1 MNFTGVNQMEYGKDF
16 HSTFVQ
22 RGQRVVSL
30 NKDQMYSR
38 QGFFV
43 TKLLLLLC
51 AGFVMPLERIER
63 DQSLTRL
70 FGKKL
75 NRALSPR
82 QGQKY
87 FQEFVENEEW
97 NFYKCPGIDLKDH
110 NIDELMK
117 KVSEH
122 NVQKQPRKVLEYKQL
137 FRVIRNSLAHGQA
150 YPLSTS
156 QSFSF
161 PSDIKPTIQHPRES
175 MVIDRTFFVSELNC
189 DEESKRGCNL
199 LVCSNQALFHF
210 WGGWKT
216 LITEELGFHEQVLE
230 QKPIGDGFLQTPEP
244 ILKNQMP
251 NS

>member
-1 MNFTGVNQMEYGKDF
+1 MIFTGVNQMQHGKDF
-16 HSTFVQ
+16 HSTFVE
-22 RGQRVVSL
+22 RSQRVVWL
-30 NKDQMYSR
+30 NEDDMYSR

-63 DQSLTRL
+63 NKSLTGL

-75 NRALSPR
+75 NRALR
-82 QGQKY
+82 QNGQKY

-117 KVSEH
+117 KVSE
-122 NVQKQPRKVLEYKQL
+122 NDFQKQPRNVIEYNQL

-175 MVIDRTFFVSELNC
+175 TVIDRTFFVSELNC

-199 LVCSNQALFHF
+199 LVCSNAALFDF
-210 WGGWKT
+210 WKGWKT
-216 LITEELGFHEQVLE
+216 LITKGQGFKEQVTE

-244 ILKNQMP
+244 ILKNQTP

>member
-1 MNFTGVNQMEYGKDF
+1 MEYGKDF
-16 HSTFVQ
+16 HSTFVN
-22 RGQRVVSL
+22 RSHRVVSL
-30 NKDQMYSR
+30 DERRMYSEK
-38 QGFFV
+38 GFFV
-43 TKLLLLLC
+43 TRLLLLLC

-97 NFYKCPGIDLKDH
+97 DFYKCPGIDLKDH

-199 LVCSNQALFHF
+199 LVCSDQALFHF

-230 QKPIGDGFLQTPEP
+230 
-244 ILKNQMP
+244 
-251 NS
+251 

>member
-1 MNFTGVNQMEYGKDF
+1 MIFTGVNQMEYGKDF

-30 NKDQMYSR
+30 KEDQMYSR

-43 TKLLLLLC
+43 TELLLLLC

-63 DQSLTRL
+63 DQALTRL

-82 QGQKY
+82 KGQKY

-117 KVSEH
+117 KVSE
-122 NVQKQPRKVLEYKQL
+122 NDVQKQPRNVIEYNQL

-175 MVIDRTFFVSELNC
+175 TVIDRTFFVSELNC

-199 LVCSNQALFHF
+199 LVCSNAALFDF
-210 WGGWKT
+210 WEGWKT
-216 LITEELGFHEQVLE
+216 LITKEQGFKEQVLE

-244 ILKNQMP
+244 ILKNQTP